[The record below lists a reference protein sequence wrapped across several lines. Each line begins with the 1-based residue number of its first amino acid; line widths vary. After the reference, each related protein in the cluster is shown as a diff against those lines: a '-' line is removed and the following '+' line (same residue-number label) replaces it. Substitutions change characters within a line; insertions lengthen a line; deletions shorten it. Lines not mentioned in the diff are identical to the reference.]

1 MNMNVENWELKD
13 SCDEIQWYYQSKLND
28 DMIACVVIP
37 HKGNY
42 FRWLLRIGFKSTF
55 NKWGDV
61 EYENTFDYIEREV
74 KTYFK
79 SQSKFIV
86 SIINKMIYTNLTK

>member
-28 DMIACVVIP
+28 DMIACVAIP

-61 EYENTFDYIEREV
+61 EYENNFDTFSLLTEFMSNEKHLKEIELMKE
-74 KTYFK
+74 
-79 SQSKFIV
+79 
-86 SIINKMIYTNLTK
+86 